1 MKRSEIIMEVS
12 TFLGLFWGWMIV
24 IVSGMLFVRPS
35 VLRELKKLVVEDR
48 GFGIM
53 YGLLSIFLGLGT
65 VILHNVWAL
74 NGQGF
79 ITIIAWLA
87 LLKGIYVIAYPEPSK
102 KTDFEVRILSTRI
115 ALAIVGALALWM
127 LVVIY
132 MK

>member
-1 MKRSEIIMEVS
+1 MEVS
-12 TFLGLFWGWMIV
+12 AFLGLFWGWMTV
-24 IVSGMLFVRPS
+24 VVSGILFVRSS

-53 YGLLSIFLGLGT
+53 YGFLSIFLGLGT

-74 NGQGF
+74 NWQGF
-79 ITIIAWLA
+79 TTVIAWLA

-115 ALAIVGALALWM
+115 ALAIAGALALWM

>member
-1 MKRSEIIMEVS
+1 MQAS
-12 TFLGLFWGWMIV
+12 TFLELFWGWTMV
-24 IVSGMLFVRPS
+24 IISGIFFIRPS

-48 GFGIM
+48 GFGII

-74 NGQGF
+74 NWQGF
-79 ITIIAWLA
+79 ITLIAWLA

-115 ALAIVGALALWM
+115 TLAILGVLALWM

>member
-1 MKRSEIIMEVS
+1 MEVS
-12 TFLGLFWGWMIV
+12 TFLGMFWGWMTV
-24 IVSGMLFVRPS
+24 VVSGILFVRPS

-53 YGLLSIFLGLGT
+53 YGFLSIFLGLGT

-74 NGQGF
+74 DWQGF
-79 ITIIAWLA
+79 ITVIAWLA

-132 MK
+132 MN

>member
-1 MKRSEIIMEVS
+1 MEVS

-74 NGQGF
+74 NWQGF

>member
-1 MKRSEIIMEVS
+1 MEVS
-12 TFLGLFWGWMIV
+12 TFLGLFWGWVTV
-24 IVSGMLFVRPS
+24 IISGILFVRPS

-53 YGLLSIFLGLGT
+53 YGFLSIFLGLGT
-65 VILHNVWAL
+65 VILHNVWEFSW
-74 NGQGF
+74 QGL
-79 ITIIAWLA
+79 ITIIAWLS
-87 LLKGIYVIAYPEPSK
+87 LLKGIYIIAYPEPSK

-115 ALAIVGALALWM
+115 VLAILAALAVWM

>member
-1 MKRSEIIMEVS
+1 MVIIS
-12 TFLGLFWGWMIV
+12 GILFI
-24 IVSGMLFVRPS
+24 RPS

-48 GFGIM
+48 GFGII

-65 VILHNVWAL
+65 VILHNVWAP
-74 NGQGF
+74 NWQGF
-79 ITIIAWLA
+79 ITLNGWLA

-115 ALAIVGALALWM
+115 VLAILGGLALWM

>member
-1 MKRSEIIMEVS
+1 MEVS
-12 TFLGLFWGWMIV
+12 SFLGLFWGWMTV
-24 IVSGMLFVRPS
+24 VVSGILFVRPS

-53 YGLLSIFLGLGT
+53 YGFLSIFLGLGT

-74 NGQGF
+74 NWQGF
-79 ITIIAWLA
+79 TTVIAWLA